1 MAKTKKT
8 KKIKDVEVVEETTK
22 DIDEEIEEEV
32 EEIEE
37 VEEKPKKA
45 KKEEAVEEEHEGF
58 FRGVRKE
65 MKKVVWPKGGE
76 VFKNTLAVII
86 FCLLLVGFFTL
97 VVLLVSFVKG
107 LFA

>member
-1 MAKTKKT
+1 MAKPRKT
-8 KKIKDVEVVEETTK
+8 TKIKDVEVVEEK
-22 DIDEEIEEEV
+22 DVVEEEIEEIDEV

-37 VEEKPKKA
+37 EPKKN
-45 KKEEAVEEEHEGF
+45 KKEKDVEVAKEDGF

-65 MKKVVWPKGGE
+65 MKKVVWPKAGE
-76 VFKNTLAVII
+76 VVKNTFAVII
-86 FCLLLVGFFTL
+86 FCLILIGFFTL

>member
-1 MAKTKKT
+1 MAEVRKTKR
-8 KKIKDVEVVEETTK
+8 IKDVELNEDNVVVEE
-22 DIDEEIEEEV
+22 

-37 VEEKPKKA
+37 VEKVKEKPKKV
-45 KKEEAVEEEHEGF
+45 KKEEETHEEEGF

-65 MKKVVWPKGGE
+65 MKKVVWPKAGE
-76 VFKNTLAVII
+76 VVKNTFAVII
-86 FCLLLVGFFTL
+86 FCLILIGFFTL

>member
-1 MAKTKKT
+1 MAKVKKT
-8 KKIKDVEVVEETTK
+8 KKIKDVEVVEEK
-22 DIDEEIEEEV
+22 DVEEVEEEI

-45 KKEEAVEEEHEGF
+45 KKEELPEEEGF

-65 MKKVVWPKGGE
+65 MKKVVWPKAGE
-76 VFKNTLAVII
+76 VAKNTLAVVI
-86 FCLLLVGFFTL
+86 FCLLLIGFFTL